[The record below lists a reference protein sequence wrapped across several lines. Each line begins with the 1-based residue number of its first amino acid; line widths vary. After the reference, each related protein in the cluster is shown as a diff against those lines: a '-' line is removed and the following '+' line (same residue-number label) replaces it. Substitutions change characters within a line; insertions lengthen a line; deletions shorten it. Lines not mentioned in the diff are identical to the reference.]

1 MVRQVVRFGLQVF
14 NLSVLFRDL
23 LQVLLLDLVGF
34 ESMQLAHL
42 LQLLL
47 LQLHLTV
54 KLLTLRLK
62 VIFECRRACGQLFF
76 LLEVCVRG
84 RLLLRQLSLES
95 LCVGN

>member
-1 MVRQVVRFGLQVF
+1 MVRQLIRFGLQVF

-23 LQVLLLDLVGF
+23 LQILLFDLVGF

-42 LQLLL
+42 FQLLM

-62 VIFECRRACGQLFF
+62 VIFERCRAC
-76 LLEVCVRG
+76 
-84 RLLLRQLSLES
+84 
-95 LCVGN
+95 

>member
-1 MVRQVVRFGLQVF
+1 MVRQLIRFGLQVF

-23 LQVLLLDLVGF
+23 LQILLLDLVGF

-42 LQLLL
+42 FQLLM

-62 VIFECRRACGQLFF
+62 VIFERYRAC
-76 LLEVCVRG
+76 
-84 RLLLRQLSLES
+84 
-95 LCVGN
+95 

>member
-1 MVRQVVRFGLQVF
+1 MVRQLIRFGLQVF

-23 LQVLLLDLVGF
+23 LQILLLDLVGF

-42 LQLLL
+42 FQLLM

-62 VIFECRRACGQLFF
+62 VIFERCRAC
-76 LLEVCVRG
+76 
-84 RLLLRQLSLES
+84 
-95 LCVGN
+95 